1 MEIVECARAHF
12 IEDGSTSHR
21 DIVFEEVLDDVTP
34 VTQID
39 VSIFLAPPN
48 TSVDQNPDPMPNV
61 DEDLH
66 VPPPIAAPPRSG
78 RESQTS
84 ITDDYVI
91 YSIEGDLSDLAD
103 PVNYHQAMNNRF
115 AVQWRK
121 VMEDELNL
129 WLRILCGS

>member
-78 RESQTS
+78 RESRTP
-84 ITDDYVI
+84 IPDDYVI

-103 PVNYHQAMNNRF
+103 PVNYH
-115 AVQWRK
+115 K
-121 VMEDELNL
+121 L
-129 WLRILCGS
+129 